1 MDDEETRKDVRKS
14 EEQGGPS
21 LVEEQDE
28 PSFVGPV
35 FGKICGDSNDN
46 EQVYDLL
53 VHSCSYHVTLNLFDS
68 GTPKTMF
75 ST

>member
-46 EQVYDLL
+46 EQVPLI
-53 VHSCSYHVTLNLFDS
+53 
-68 GTPKTMF
+68 PTMAFFFF
-75 ST
+75 SEAR